1 MLALKLGLSLTSS
14 NRTRGASG
22 FANLYSLD
30 FDGVD
35 DKVDCGNSGTL
46 SLNAAKGASFS
57 MWIKTSSKSAG
68 MSFKYLFGKRS
79 TLINGNEYSCFINS
93 SGYLVFDIAQA
104 GIGTLRITGAIDVA
118 TNNWTHVAITWSGSL
133 NSGLALYVNGSADS
147 GASTTGS
154 ITATNTTTGSFTIAT
169 VNGSFAVGFV
179 AGNIDEMAYFTKTL
193 TSGEVSSIYNSGTP
207 ADLTSLLPISW
218 WRMGDPTGTGAFPTI
233 TDQGTASNDGTMTNM
248 TSGDIVTVVP

>member
-1 MLALKLGLSLTSS
+1 MKILRLGQSLPSS
-14 NRTRGASG
+14 NGASAGG
-22 FANLYSLD
+22 FVNEYSLD

-35 DKVDCGNSGTL
+35 DKVDCGNSATL
-46 SLNAAKGASFS
+46 SLVAAKGASFS

-79 TLINGNEYSCFINS
+79 TSINGNEYSCFINS

-118 TNNWTHVAITWSGSL
+118 TNNWTHVAITWNGSL
-133 NSGLALYVNGSADS
+133 NSGLVLYVNGSADS
-147 GASTTGS
+147 GAAVTGS

-179 AGNIDEMAYFTKTL
+179 AGNIDEMAYW
-193 TSGEVSSIYNSGTP
+193 TSVLSASNITAIYNSGKP
-207 ADLTSLLPISW
+207 DDLTSLSPLSW

-233 TDQGTASNDGTMTNM
+233 TDQGSASNDGTMTNM
-248 TSGDIVTVVP
+248 ASGDIVTVVP